1 LCVFIGY
8 SPDHKGYRC
17 LDLNTNR
24 VIISRHVI
32 FDETTFPFSR
42 HRTSAPHEL
51 DFLTNNELLAPSSTG
66 TPLPTSG
73 APAQFPLQAAP
84 EVLEDALVPLCPPVL
99 AGPAPRRPPPGF
111 HTLLLLQPG
120 CPWLQPRRLLLLQ

>member
-42 HRTSAPHEL
+42 HRPSAPHEL
-51 DFLTNNELLAPSSTG
+51 DFLTNDELLAPSSSAG

-84 EVLEDALVPLCPPVL
+84 
-99 AGPAPRRPPPGF
+99 
-111 HTLLLLQPG
+111 
-120 CPWLQPRRLLLLQ
+120 

>member
-32 FDETTFPFSR
+32 FDETTFPFAQER
-42 HRTSAPHEL
+42 H
-51 DFLTNNELLAPSSTG
+51 LLRNST
-66 TPLPTSG
+66 
-73 APAQFPLQAAP
+73 F
-84 EVLEDALVPLCPPVL
+84 
-99 AGPAPRRPPPGF
+99 
-111 HTLLLLQPG
+111 
-120 CPWLQPRRLLLLQ
+120 